1 MPLSYRQAGNLF
13 LAGPNI
19 SIYPSGNGFA
29 ISGIST
35 GTTTGITNIT
45 TIGVGQF
52 SIASSIT
59 NNNLVYRSLS
69 ATSGFGIIES
79 PNGTL
84 TFTAANPSGIS
95 GVYVS
100 GISSAGTGNIL
111 LLSSITNNNLVYDS
125 IVATGGLGIIESP
138 NGTLTFTAASSVGGT
153 IISGTNIGT
162 GVGVFSGL
170 TTINNPN
177 DTLGFYNLLEGD
189 NVGIAT
195 NDNNEIVINRGRTVV
210 NTLTNQGGG
219 SIIYSSITTNN
230 ITVRTFLASSSGF
243 TVALVNNPSVTGA
256 TSAITANTLVRIIP
270 TNATADRFYINS
282 STGTLDVPAAAT
294 LSPLAA
300 SATMGINAT
309 PLATTRLLIG
319 AGSATISQIRLTP
332 FSTETTNPSDGDV
345 WFTTSGNTLKFEK
358 GTVATDFIFKDNN
371 ISLSGYSNILVVD
384 TGGTITPR
392 YVNSFG
398 VFNTLSSV
406 TVANTSTE
414 TSIISSVFTGSTT
427 ILASTNPNNPELVVG
442 KKFRFNAKG
451 TIQTDNTNTLEV
463 KIKLGSTTI
472 GTTTAFNVKKN
483 INALTYFEIDA
494 TFTIRNS
501 GIVSCNGKIFASEII
516 QDSPNIN
523 IKGITNQN
531 ATVATTSDQV
541 FDCTIKF
548 DQAQPNNIITINEST
563 LEFLN

>member
-13 LAGPNI
+13 VAGPNI
-19 SIYPSGNGFA
+19 TIYPSGNSFA
-29 ISGIST
+29 ISGS
-35 GTTTGITNIT
+35 
-45 TIGVGQF
+45 
-52 SIASSIT
+52 AS
-59 NNNLVYRSLS
+59 
-69 ATSGFGIIES
+69 
-79 PNGTL
+79 
-84 TFTAANPSGIS
+84 
-95 GVYVS
+95 
-100 GISSAGTGNIL
+100 
-111 LLSSITNNNLVYDS
+111 
-125 IVATGGLGIIESP
+125 GG
-138 NGTLTFTAASSVGGT
+138 GGS

-162 GVGVFSGL
+162 GVGVFSSL

-177 DTLGFYNLLEGD
+177 DSLAFYTLSGTDQGSVFL
-189 NVGIAT
+189 
-195 NDNNEIVINRGRTVV
+195 NDSGEIIISRGGTVV
-210 NTLTNQGGG
+210 NTLSNQGGG

-256 TSAITANTLVRIIP
+256 TSAITANTLVRITP

-300 SATMGINAT
+300 SATMGIAAT

-319 AGSATISQIRLTP
+319 AGSTIISQIRLTP
-332 FSTETTNPSDGDV
+332 FSTEPTNPSDGDV

-392 YVNSFG
+392 YVNLFG

-472 GTTTAFNVKKN
+472 GTTTAFNVKDN
-483 INALTYFEIDA
+483 INALTYFEIDN

-541 FDCTIKF
+541 FDCTVTF